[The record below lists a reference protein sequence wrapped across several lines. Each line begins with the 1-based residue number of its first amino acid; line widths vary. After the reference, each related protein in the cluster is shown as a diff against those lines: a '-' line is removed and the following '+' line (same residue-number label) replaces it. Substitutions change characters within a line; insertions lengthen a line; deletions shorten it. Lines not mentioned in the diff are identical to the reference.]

1 MENIAQQL
9 KDTRVKNGYTQNEVA
24 TILCITRQSISKW
37 ENGRTYLDLDNLV
50 LLSDLYKT
58 PLDDLVRKN
67 KELQTNTE
75 SIKKKR
81 KS

>member
-37 ENGRTYLDLDNLV
+37 
-50 LLSDLYKT
+50 
-58 PLDDLVRKN
+58 
-67 KELQTNTE
+67 TNI
-75 SIKKKR
+75 SR
-81 KS
+81 FR